1 MRLLGGACLPY
12 LFTTN
17 TGGNPAGERCLCLLQ
32 APKWSM
38 GGRSPT
44 GRRCACRICQRAARE
59 FGILFL
65 IFCGSSNLIRQIE
78 WCATI
83 LVDANDAP
91 LMMQRSTRECVRPS
105 TPGPGAY
112 SNQSGKRPASQ
123 LDPRSLWG
131 LWYSSRQK
139 LPPEA
144 LQQQSH
150 L

>member
-1 MRLLGGACLPY
+1 MVHVFHTYLPRTRVEILQGKGACVCSRLQSGQWEDAAQLDAGVPAAFASVLPGSLEY
-12 LFTTN
+12 CFLF
-17 TGGNPAGERCLCLLQ
+17 
-32 APKWSM
+32 
-38 GGRSPT
+38 
-44 GRRCACRICQRAARE
+44 
-59 FGILFL
+59 
-65 IFCGSSNLIRQIE
+65 FCGSSNLIRQIE